1 MIFLNEFSLFTS
13 VSSFSA
19 SGTKF
24 SDDSSSV
31 SSVITGIAIVSPKVS
46 DSSELSLFSVTASVS
61 IAAFISVT
69 PSVSAVSFIS
79 DVTSVSASSVVAS
92 VSTAPS
98 ASVVRSASVSSSVS
112 SVSSV
117 PLIPSNSASTVF
129 SSSDTSST
137 SASGFGSHGI
147 PTVKQLPDPRILSA
161 STHPSCTSAIHFTT
175 ESPSPK

>member
-1 MIFLNEFSLFTS
+1 M
-13 VSSFSA
+13 
-19 SGTKF
+19 
-24 SDDSSSV
+24 
-31 SSVITGIAIVSPKVS
+31 SSVITGIAIVSPKAS

-61 IAAFISVT
+61 VAAFISVT

-98 ASVVRSASVSSSVS
+98 ASVVRSASVSS